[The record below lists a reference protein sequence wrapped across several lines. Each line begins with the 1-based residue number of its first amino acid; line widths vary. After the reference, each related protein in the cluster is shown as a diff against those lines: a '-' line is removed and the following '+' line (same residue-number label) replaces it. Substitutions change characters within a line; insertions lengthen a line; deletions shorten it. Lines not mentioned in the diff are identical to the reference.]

1 MSPAELLEQRIR
13 HHPKRHARKDNDA
26 QGAFWKGSDRS
37 NSGRVCCERIRSL
50 AQTERFGVWS
60 GRSGRRYTTSIY
72 SLEDCPDY
80 EHVVALAVIR
90 AADGARHIIHAFDLG
105 AFPLAAL
112 GGSGMAAA
120 RAAGASEIH
129 LHLLAP
135 DAEARKAVIADLS

>member
-1 MSPAELLEQRIR
+1 MSHAELLEQRIR
-13 HHPKRHARKDNDA
+13 HHPKRHVRKKIDG
-26 QGAFWKGSDRS
+26 QGAFWKTSERQDA
-37 NSGRVCCERIRSL
+37 GRVCCERIRSL
-50 AQTERFGVWS
+50 ARTERFGVWR

-72 SLEDCPDY
+72 SIEDCPDY

-90 AADGARHIIHAFDLG
+90 SADGIRRIVHAFDFG

-112 GGSGMAAA
+112 GGSAMAAA

-135 DAEARKAVIADLS
+135 DAEARKAVIADLG